1 MDTQIKIVLCHDEA
15 VSLIRQQNL
24 ISMILRDM
32 KIYNFSI
39 KLFCCANTLL
49 EAKEGFDLIFLD
61 TTLSETHAFKLADS
75 LVNQHNYLKII
86 YVSSELTLSQDSLRH
101 HAFRFL
107 SKPLQY
113 DDLKEALATFLRF
126 QSEHQISLCFEQKQ
140 IRRVWLNE
148 IIYVEAIEKQSEF
161 YFVDNSCFVDNKR
174 LKYWRDYLANYPLF
188 YSESRLHIINLK
200 EIVCLNNETKE
211 VEFKDFSISLSR
223 REFTK
228 LKKILLDQ

>member
-1 MDTQIKIVLCHDEA
+1 MDTQIKIALCHDEA

-24 ISMILRDM
+24 
-32 KIYNFSI
+32 

-161 YFVDNSCFVDNKR
+161 YFVDNKR

>member
-1 MDTQIKIVLCHDEA
+1 MDTQIKIALCHDEA

-24 ISMILRDM
+24 I
-32 KIYNFSI
+32 
-39 KLFCCANTLL
+39 LFCCANTLL

-161 YFVDNSCFVDNKR
+161 YFVDNKR